1 MKKLS
6 NVNTKRVIDVVM
18 LLLDKVGFKKKNC

>member
-18 LLLDKVGFKKKNC
+18 LLLDKVGFKEKN

>member
-6 NVNTKRVIDVVM
+6 HVNTKRVIDVVM
-18 LLLDKVGFKKKNC
+18 LLLDKVGFKEKN

>member
-6 NVNTKRVIDVVM
+6 HVSTKQVIDVVM
-18 LLLDKVGFKKKNC
+18 LLLDKVGFKEKN